1 MEPNLIVASLT
12 VVSPLSQSL
21 CTVASSAS
29 CSPTAASLSPVM
41 YFRPPVASDT
51 ALRPGSAA

>member
-1 MEPNLIVASLT
+1 MEPNLIVVSLT

-29 CSPTAASLSPVM
+29 CRPTAASLSPVK
-41 YFRPPVASDT
+41 YFRPPVSSDT